1 MSDTKG
7 LNNLRDNV
15 SRELSRAN
23 ERIDQLTDER
33 DRARRFAVSLE
44 QENDVMG
51 QAIQR
56 LQLRVAFLEGRPI
69 AEGAHRDR

>member
-15 SRELSRAN
+15 SRELTRAN
-23 ERIDQLTDER
+23 ERIDQLTEER

-56 LQLRVAFLEGRPI
+56 LQLRVARLEGRPT
-69 AEGAHRDR
+69 AEGDHRA

>member
-56 LQLRVAFLEGRPI
+56 LQLRVARLEGRPI
-69 AEGAHRDR
+69 AEGDHRG

>member
-7 LNNLRDNV
+7 LNNLRDNI

-56 LQLRVAFLEGRPI
+56 LQLRVARLEGRPI
-69 AEGAHRDR
+69 AEGDHRG